1 LRLAARVFEIGPG
14 TGLATKRLLDL
25 GADPLV
31 VGEPD
36 ERLANYLKV
45 ALGKISKR
53 IEIRVASFED
63 VLLPKRFSIWEW
75 PQQLSIGLIKR
86 LRSKRLLRFCAP
98 GGWWAMWWTV
108 CGNPSKPDNFYEAVG
123 HLFQGLDRSPSSGST
138 QGPPFAL
145 EVDARIADLRS
156 TGKFE
161 KIENQMFRTSEIFQT
176 AELLELY
183 GTFSEISRLGPIE
196 RNRLLEKLSAVSQN
210 QPLKVEIKG
219 VKTSH
224 FLELKTAPR
233 NSPDAGPMEH
243 VELPKSEPANND
255 LQFTRP
261 RLVPTTDRT
270 RAWDRSRDRQPVF
283 AVSKTSHFNHRA

>member
-1 LRLAARVFEIGPG
+1 MGEINRIEGRRAFGLDPIGYDRSRPEYPPEIYQLLEGRCGLRLAARVFEIGPG

-196 RNRLLEKLSAVSQN
+196 RNRLLEKLAEIADKQFN
-210 QPLKVEIKG
+210 GRVEKPI
-219 VKTSH
+219 VTSIY
-224 FLELKTAPR
+224 LAK
-233 NSPDAGPMEH
+233 
-243 VELPKSEPANND
+243 
-255 LQFTRP
+255 
-261 RLVPTTDRT
+261 RL
-270 RAWDRSRDRQPVF
+270 
-283 AVSKTSHFNHRA
+283 

>member
-1 LRLAARVFEIGPG
+1 MDEINRIEGRRAFGLDPIGYDRSRPEYPPEIYQLLEERCGLRLGARVLEIGPG

-31 VGEPD
+31 VVEPD
-36 ERLANYLKV
+36 ERLANYLKI

-63 VLLPKRFSIWEW
+63 VTLPNKAFDLGVAATAFHWLDQKASLQKIA
-75 PQQLSIGLIKR
+75 QV
-86 LRSKRLLRFCAP
+86 LRP

-108 CGNPSKPDNFYEAVG
+108 FGDPSSSDNFYEAVA

-161 KIENQMFRTSEIFQT
+161 KIENQMFRTSEVFQT
-176 AELLELY
+176 AKLLELY

-196 RNRLLEKLSAVSQN
+196 RNRLLEKLAEIADKQFN
-210 QPLKVEIKG
+210 GRVEKPI
-219 VKTSH
+219 VTSIY
-224 FLELKTAPR
+224 LAK
-233 NSPDAGPMEH
+233 
-243 VELPKSEPANND
+243 
-255 LQFTRP
+255 
-261 RLVPTTDRT
+261 RL
-270 RAWDRSRDRQPVF
+270 
-283 AVSKTSHFNHRA
+283 